1 MYTSMSRLVNL
12 SDSVYEEL
20 TRRKKARGESY
31 SGVIAGLL
39 EPRQKAKKKETLQD
53 LIAWAEKRARAC
65 RGRKE
70 HTDHDLVAYG
80 VSRDGT

>member
-39 EPRQKAKKKETLQD
+39 EPRQ
-53 LIAWAEKRARAC
+53 
-65 RGRKE
+65 
-70 HTDHDLVAYG
+70 
-80 VSRDGT
+80 